1 MPNKN
6 IITYGCRLNIYE
18 SEVIQKHLEKAKLQ
32 DYILFNSCSVT
43 NEAKKK
49 VIDDIKKHKKKY
61 PQKKIIVTGC
71 ASQIDSETFLNMKEV
86 EHVIGN
92 KEKMEFETFLKI
104 SSDKIKNKVS
114 DIMELKSIA
123 PQFLE
128 SFENHSRAFIQ
139 IQNGCDHRCTFCTI
153 PYGRGNS
160 RSLPIESI
168 IEQINVLNEKGFN
181 EIVLTGVD
189 LTSYGPDLNEKT
201 NLGKLIEAILKN
213 NKELKRLRLS
223 SLDSIEID
231 SLLFEILSSE
241 KRIMPH
247 FHLSMQSGDNM
258 ILKRMKR
265 RHQREHAIDF
275 CNKIKSARPEV
286 IFGADLIAGFP
297 TETEEMFHNTLK
309 IIDECDLTL
318 LHVFPFSPMEKA
330 PASKMP
336 QVPRHIIKERAKILR
351 EKGQLKMKNKFKD
364 TVGKTLNVLTEKNSF
379 GYSENYLKVKI
390 SGKNSLKEGEI
401 LPVQI
406 TGYNPNYLEATI

>member
-1 MPNKN
+1 MLNKN

-18 SEVIQKHLEKAKLQ
+18 SEVIQKHLEKAKLTN
-32 DYILFNSCSVT
+32 YILFNSCSVT

-49 VIDDIKKHKKKY
+49 VIDDIRKYKKKY
-61 PQKKIIVTGC
+61 PNKKIIVTGC
-71 ASQIDSETFLNMKEV
+71 ASQIDSKTFLDMKEV

-92 KEKMEFETFLKI
+92 KEKMEFDTFLNLA
-104 SSDKIKNKVS
+104 SEKIKNKVS
-114 DIMELKSIA
+114 DIMKLKTIA
-123 PQFLE
+123 PQFIE
-128 SFENHSRAFIQ
+128 SFDNHSRAFIQ

-160 RSLPIESI
+160 RSLPIKNI
-168 IEQINVLNEKGFN
+168 VEQINTLNQKGFN

-189 LTSYGPDLNEKT
+189 LTSYGPDLDEKT
-201 NLGKLIEAILKN
+201 NLGQLVESILKN

-223 SLDSIEID
+223 SLDSIEVD

-265 RHQREHAIDF
+265 RHQREDTIDF
-275 CNKIKSARPEV
+275 CSKIKLARPEV

-364 TVGKTLNVLTEKNSF
+364 TIGKTLNVLTEKNCF

-390 SGKNSLKEGEI
+390 SGKNSLKEGQI

>member
-49 VIDDIKKHKKKY
+49 VIDDIKKYKKKY

-189 LTSYGPDLNEKT
+189 LTSYGPDLNEKA

-336 QVPRHIIKERAKILR
+336 QIPRHIVKERAKILR
-351 EKGQLKMKNKFKD
+351 ERGQLKMKNKFKD